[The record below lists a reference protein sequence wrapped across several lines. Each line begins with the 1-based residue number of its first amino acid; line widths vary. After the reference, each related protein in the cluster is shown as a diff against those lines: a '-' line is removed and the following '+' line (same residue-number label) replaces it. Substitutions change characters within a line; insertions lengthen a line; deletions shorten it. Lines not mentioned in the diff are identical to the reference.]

1 MSGDAPRT
9 AFVLAGGGSLGAVEV
24 GMLLALA
31 ERGVRPDLIVGSSA
45 GAVNATFFA
54 GRPNVEGARALRA
67 IWKGLRARDVFPFSP
82 VGGLLGAL
90 SLRDH
95 LVDPGPFRRLVAEN
109 LPYRLLEESEVPVHV
124 VVTNVLTGREALLSK
139 GPSVPAVMAS
149 AAIPGIF
156 PPVELDGTI
165 YFDGS
170 VAANT
175 PVAAAVELGA
185 GRIVVLPTGY
195 SCEMKTAPGSAIGM
209 ALHGIN
215 ILVARQ
221 LVVDVERFMD
231 ATQIR
236 VIPPLCPL
244 STHPFDFSNAAQ
256 LIDRSA
262 ASTRAWLDRGGLEH
276 SGIPYEL
283 PPHTHEVI

>member
-1 MSGDAPRT
+1 MSGGT

-31 ERGVRPDLIVGSSA
+31 ERRVRPDLIVGSSA
-45 GAVNATFFA
+45 GAVNATYFA
-54 GRPNVEGARALRA
+54 GRPHADGARALRE
-67 IWKGLRARDVFPFSP
+67 IWKGLRVRDVFPFSP
-82 VGGLLGAL
+82 FGGLLGAL

-95 LVDPGPFRRLVAEN
+95 LVDPGPFRRLVAAE

-124 VVTNVLTGREALLSK
+124 VATNVLTGREALISK
-139 GPSVPAVMAS
+139 GPSVQAVMAS

-156 PPVELDGTI
+156 PPVALDRTLYI
-165 YFDGS
+165 DGS

-175 PVAAAVELGA
+175 PVAAAVDLGA
-185 GRIVVLPTGY
+185 ERIVVLPTGY
-195 SCEMKTAPGSAIGM
+195 SCEMKSAPGSALGM
-209 ALHGIN
+209 ALHAIN

-231 ATQIR
+231 RTQIR

-244 STHPFDFSNAAQ
+244 ATNPFDFSNAAE

-262 ASTRAWLDRGGLEH
+262 AATRAWLDRGGLEH

>member
-1 MSGDAPRT
+1 M
-9 AFVLAGGGSLGAVEV
+9 
-24 GMLLALA
+24 
-31 ERGVRPDLIVGSSA
+31 
-45 GAVNATFFA
+45 
-54 GRPNVEGARALRA
+54 
-67 IWKGLRARDVFPFSP
+67 FPFSP
-82 VGGLLGAL
+82 LGGLLGAL

-109 LPYRLLEESEVPVHV
+109 IPYRLLEESAVPVHV
-124 VVTNVLTGREALLSK
+124 VATDVLTGREALLSK

-149 AAIPGIF
+149 SAIPGIF
-156 PPVELDGTI
+156 PPVALSGTLF
-165 YFDGS
+165 FDGS

-175 PVAAAVELGA
+175 PVSAAVELGA
-185 GRIVVLPTGY
+185 ERIVVLPTGY
-195 SCEMKTAPGSAIGM
+195 SCEMKTAPSSAIGM

-215 ILVARQ
+215 IMVARQ

-231 ATQIR
+231 LTQIR
-236 VIPPLCPL
+236 VIPPLCPVA
-244 STHPFDFSNAAQ
+244 TTPFDFSNATE

-262 ASTRAWLDRGGLEH
+262 ATTRAWLDRGGLEH